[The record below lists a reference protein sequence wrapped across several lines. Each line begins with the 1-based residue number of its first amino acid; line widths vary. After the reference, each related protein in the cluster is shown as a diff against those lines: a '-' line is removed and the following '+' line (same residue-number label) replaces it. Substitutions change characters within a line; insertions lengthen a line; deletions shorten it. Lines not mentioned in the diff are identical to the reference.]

1 MGANTMVA
9 VKPAYTIVD
18 LDIKDPAAFEE
29 YRNGHLPTIE
39 KYGGK
44 LLVRGGQFEVMEGD
58 WNPRRIVIHQWPS
71 LEAFHRWYNSEEYKH
86 WKELRQRAAVARV
99 VVVEGL

>member
-1 MGANTMVA
+1 MANSS
-9 VKPAYTIVD
+9 
-18 LDIKDPAAFEE
+18 
-29 YRNGHLPTIE
+29 
-39 KYGGK
+39 
-44 LLVRGGQFEVMEGD
+44 RGGQFEVMEGD